1 MRRGGLRWVLAVVA
15 VAESESTAIA
25 NEENVAVRTIEVR
38 GIART

>member
-1 MRRGGLRWVLAVVA
+1 MRRGGPRWVLVVVA

-25 NEENVAVRTIEVR
+25 NEGNVAVRTIEAR